1 MALVRHLVNKKVI
14 KVISERSERSSEQ
27 AQSFREQPEM
37 LQNVKN
43 DIEEEKKNQY
53 RDTTPKR
60 RESKSVHFIVESQPM
75 SKQEQSGAT
84 DQVEKNSDD
93 EDELPIPDERP
104 SDEEEHKLIFVK
116 KPHKSHD
123 FRIYT
128 DSN

>member
-1 MALVRHLVNKKVI
+1 MAIVRHLVNKKAI
-14 KVISERSERSSEQ
+14 IVISERSERSSEQ

-37 LQNVKN
+37 LQNVNN
-43 DIEEEKKNQY
+43 DIEEEKKNQNM
-53 RDTTPKR
+53 DTTPKR
-60 RESKSVHFIVESQPM
+60 RESNSVHFIVQIQPLN
-75 SKQEQSGAT
+75 KQEQSASTG
-84 DQVEKNSDD
+84 QVEENSDD

-104 SDEEEHKLIFVK
+104 SDEEEHKLMLK

>member
-1 MALVRHLVNKKVI
+1 MAMVRHLVNKKVI

-27 AQSFREQPEM
+27 AQSFREQPEII
-37 LQNVKN
+37 QNVKN
-43 DIEEEKKNQY
+43 DIEEEKKNDN

-60 RESKSVHFIVESQPM
+60 RESNSVHFIVESQPM
-75 SKQEQSGAT
+75 NKEEQSGAT
-84 DQVEKNSDD
+84 EQVEENSDD
-93 EDELPIPDERP
+93 GDELPIPDERP
-104 SDEEEHKLIFVK
+104 SDEEEHKLMLK

>member
-27 AQSFREQPEM
+27 AQSFREQPEII
-37 LQNVKN
+37 QNVKN
-43 DIEEEKKNQY
+43 DIEEEKKNDN

-60 RESKSVHFIVESQPM
+60 RESNSVHFILQNQRLN
-75 SKQEQSGAT
+75 KLEQSGAT
-84 DQVEKNSDD
+84 EQVEENSDD
-93 EDELPIPDERP
+93 GDELPIPDERP
-104 SDEEEHKLIFVK
+104 SDEEEHKLMLK

>member
-1 MALVRHLVNKKVI
+1 MAMVRHLVNKKVI

-60 RESKSVHFIVESQPM
+60 RESNSAHFIVESQPM
-75 SKQEQSGAT
+75 SKQEQ
-84 DQVEKNSDD
+84 
-93 EDELPIPDERP
+93 
-104 SDEEEHKLIFVK
+104 
-116 KPHKSHD
+116 
-123 FRIYT
+123 
-128 DSN
+128 

>member
-1 MALVRHLVNKKVI
+1 MVRHLVNQKVI

-27 AQSFREQPEM
+27 AQSFREQPEII
-37 LQNVKN
+37 QNVKN
-43 DIEEEKKNQY
+43 DIEEEKKNDN

-60 RESKSVHFIVESQPM
+60 RESNSVHFIVESQPM
-75 SKQEQSGAT
+75 NKEEQSGAT
-84 DQVEKNSDD
+84 EQVEENSDD
-93 EDELPIPDERP
+93 GDELPIPDERP
-104 SDEEEHKLIFVK
+104 SDEEEHKLMLK